1 MSDKKCCS
9 EENIWILR
17 DNFKLKSKHQQQE
30 QQQQKDLKNPQKI
43 KGKFY

>member
-17 DNFKLKSKHQQQE
+17 ENFKLKHQQQ
-30 QQQQKDLKNPQKI
+30 QQEYKKQKT
-43 KGKFY
+43 KGKF